1 MSENVHVLTD
11 SIFAK
16 EVLESSIPVLVD
28 FWAEWCGPCRQ
39 IVPIIEELA
48 AEYKDKIK
56 VCKLETDDNQKTPAT
71 YGISAVPTI
80 ILFKNGVVVERIIG
94 LKSKKDLKSII
105 ESQLQ

>member
-1 MSENVHVLTD
+1 MSENVHILTD
-11 SIFAK
+11 SNFAK
-16 EVLESSIPVLVD
+16 EVLESTIPVLVD

-39 IVPIIEELA
+39 IGPIIEELA
-48 AEYKDKIK
+48 TEYKDKIK

-80 ILFKNGVVVERIIG
+80 ILFKNGAAVERIIG

-105 ESQLQ
+105 ESRLQ